1 MLRRLVILCR
11 PRVGS
16 LIWVC
21 NVPESFRRYV
31 VARNTIGCKRVGK
44 LNGLRAMIN
53 FKNKTLK
60 WFGAVLLA
68 ALAVGFVGPAVSNA
82 AVLESAKAPS
92 EEARAVTPNVTLAAV
107 NYDEQVNDPL
117 EPVNRVIFE
126 FNEILQDM
134 FLRPVTK
141 FYNRTVPP
149 NFREGLSN
157 FIDNLST
164 PVVLAN
170 DILQGEFERA
180 LQTFGR
186 FFVNSTVGILG
197 LADVAAELGVERHE
211 EDFGQT
217 LGSYGVGEGFY
228 LVLPI
233 LGSSNPRDAV
243 GKFLVDGYFDPLGLY
258 LDNIDED
265 DWILVRS
272 AVEGLDE
279 YAGIVDELEQV
290 KKTSVDYYAAVRS
303 LYRQKRKA
311 LISNGSIQELPPIPE
326 LGYNMIPE
334 DFDQPLAGVK
344 SAR

>member
-1 MLRRLVILCR
+1 
-11 PRVGS
+11 
-16 LIWVC
+16 
-21 NVPESFRRYV
+21 
-31 VARNTIGCKRVGK
+31 
-44 LNGLRAMIN
+44 MIN

-68 ALAVGFVGPAVSNA
+68 ALAVGFVAPAVSNA
-82 AVLESAKAPS
+82 AVLENAKAPS
-92 EEARAVTPNVTLAAV
+92 EETSQVAPHGTPSGTLNVTVAAV
-107 NYDEQVNDPL
+107 SDDEQVNDPL
-117 EPVNRVIFE
+117 EPINRVIFD
-126 FNEILQDM
+126 FNEIVQDA

-141 FYNRTVPP
+141 FYNQTVPP
-149 NFREGLSN
+149 TFREGLSN
-157 FIDNLST
+157 FLDNLST

-197 LADVAAELGVERHE
+197 FADVAAELGVERHE

-233 LGSSNPRDAV
+233 FGPSNPRDVV
-243 GKFLVDGYFDPLGLY
+243 GKFLVDGYFDPLNLY
-258 LDNIDED
+258 LENIDED
-265 DWILVRS
+265 DLVIVRG
-272 AVEGLDE
+272 VIEGLDE
-279 YAGIVDELEQV
+279 YAGIVDELDQV

-303 LYRQKRKA
+303 LYRQKRKTE
-311 LISNGSIQELPPIPE
+311 INNGSILELPPIPD

-334 DFDQPLAGVK
+334 DFDQPLAGVEP
-344 SAR
+344 AQ